1 MAYSKSCYSVF
12 KWKELAIKSVVYLN
26 FQTKFKGAVW
36 LLSCILEVPGSEQ
49 IEVGECLLSFI
60 AEPFVFQFA
69 TQKYKVIENYSFACC
84 FMWV

>member
-1 MAYSKSCYSVF
+1 MGVAYIKGCYTVF
-12 KWKELAIKSVVYLN
+12 MQKELDIKSAVYLN

-36 LLSCILEVPGSEQ
+36 LLSCILEVPGSGQ

-69 TQKYKVIENYSFACC
+69 IQKYVD
-84 FMWV
+84 